1 MRIKDM
7 KLSTKSAV
15 IIVFVVLCFVAV
27 IGWISL
33 RMSESLSET
42 RYATAKAATE
52 VGRGILEYYAGEA
65 KAGRMTL
72 EEAQNAAKEA
82 VKALRYEGS
91 EYYWINDTA
100 LPYPTMIMHSTNPAL
115 NGKVMDSP
123 SYNVAMG
130 KNQNLFQ
137 AFVEVCK
144 KEGGGFVDYLWSKP
158 GEPQH
163 LVFPKISYVML
174 FPEWDW
180 IIGTGVYIDNV
191 QVMLKAVLV
200 PIIIISIVMIGII
213 VLALVVLVRAI
224 LKSIRIL
231 MNQASRLAQGDF
243 TERVEIKQKDEVGIL
258 TSTLNGSMDNLERL
272 ISEVMVSTQNL
283 SQAVQEIA
291 NGNENLSQRT
301 SEQAS
306 SLEEVASTIEEATAS
321 IKQNVE
327 NSILAN
333 KQAIE
338 SSRMAEEG
346 GRVVAEAVA
355 AINEVSLYSKKIG
368 DIISVINEI
377 AFQTNLLALNAAVE
391 AARAGEQGR
400 GFAVVAGEV
409 RNLAQRAGSS
419 AKEIGQLINDSV
431 DKVAVG
437 TELANKSGEALKE
450 IIQSVKSV
458 GQMVAEISAASEE
471 QKRGVDQINIAIAE
485 LDTMTQQNAALV
497 EETASASEEMSNQS
511 QELQVMVG
519 KFKIRDDVRGD
530 VFSQKRKDIHLST
543 EQIVRGRDGKGNGD
557 GKGATAAAIHD
568 AKSKDI
574 KDLLTKEGFEEF

>member
-1 MRIKDM
+1 MRIKDI
-7 KLSTKSAV
+7 KLSTKSAA
-15 IIVFVVLCFVAV
+15 IIAFVVLCFAGV

-33 RMSESLSET
+33 RMSDSLSDT
-42 RYATAKAATE
+42 RYATAQAATE
-52 VGRGILEYYAGEA
+52 IGRGILEFYAGEA
-65 KAGRMTL
+65 KSGRMTV
-72 EEAQNAAKEA
+72 EEAQNAAKAA
-82 VKALRYEGS
+82 VRALRYEGS
-91 EYYWINDTA
+91 EYFWINDTT
-100 LPYPTMIMHSTNPAL
+100 LPYPKMIMHSVNSAL
-115 NGKVMDSP
+115 DGQVLDSP

-130 KNQNLFQ
+130 RNQNLFQ

-144 KEGGGFVDYLWSKP
+144 KSGSGFVDYLWPKP

-163 LVFPKISYVML
+163 LLFPKISYVTL
-174 FPEWDW
+174 FPEWNW
-180 IIGTGVYIDNV
+180 IIGTGVYTDNV
-191 QVMLKAVLV
+191 GAMLKAVLI
-200 PIIIISIVMIGII
+200 PIIIVSIVMIGII
-213 VLALVVLVRAI
+213 VLALMVLVRSI

-231 MNQASRLAQGDF
+231 MSHVQRLAEGDF
-243 TERVEIKQKDEVGIL
+243 TKRSGVEQRDEVGVL
-258 TSTLNGSMDNLERL
+258 TATLDASMDNLERL
-272 ISEVMVSTQNL
+272 VSEVMVSTQNL
-283 SQAVQEIA
+283 GQAVQEIA

-327 NSILAN
+327 NSISAN
-333 KQAIE
+333 KKAIE
-338 SSRMAEEG
+338 SSRMAEDG
-346 GRVVAEAVA
+346 GQVVAEAVA
-355 AINEVSLYSKKIG
+355 AINEVSQFSKKIG

-419 AKEIGQLINDSV
+419 AKEIGQLIKDSV
-431 DKVAVG
+431 DKVAIG

-458 GQMVAEISAASEE
+458 AQQVAEISAASEE

-511 QELQVMVG
+511 QELGMLVG
-519 KFKIRDDVRGD
+519 KFKIRSEVRNDIFTKKTKEVHLHAGTGAD
-530 VFSQKRKDIHLST
+530 AKKDN
-543 EQIVRGRDGKGNGD
+543 GNGR
-557 GKGATAAAIHD
+557 KSVAAAAAID
-568 AKSKDI
+568 AKSRDI
-574 KDLLTKEGFEEF
+574 KEILTKEGFEEF